1 MHGAHPCAG
10 NSVRTLRAPD
20 RPAHAGARTGRQEVA
35 GRVSH
40 AHFQQEGVFM
50 NFWPTMQ
57 KMLSPDDAG
66 KSAPEPNAGCSAT
79 ALKPLPEDALI
90 IIPLRNAV
98 LFPGIMSPVT
108 VGRPSSVAAAQ
119 EAARSERRVGFLL
132 QRDPEKSE
140 LKPDDLHWVGTAGQV
155 VRYITGAEGS
165 HHLVVQGQ
173 SRFRV
178 LEFLDGW
185 PFMVARVAMVET
197 PEESSAEI
205 EARFLQLKERAV
217 EAIQLLPNVPDEL
230 AGVVQAMTS
239 PALLADMVANLLDVK
254 NEEKQA
260 VLESFDPK
268 GRLDRVLA
276 LLGERVEVLKLSKEI
291 GDKTRKE
298 FDERQREHVLREQ
311 MRQIQKE
318 LGEDGEVAAEID
330 DLKKA
335 IDEAGMPEETL
346 KHAKKEL
353 KRLQRMGEG
362 SAKGSMLRTYLEW
375 PSELPWKIPETK
387 PIDIAQARTVLDED
401 HYGLDKIKRRILEYL
416 AVRKLNPEGKS
427 PILCFVGPPGVGKTS
442 LGQSIARATGRKF
455 QRVALGGTH
464 DEAEIRGHRRT
475 YIGALPGNI
484 IQAVRRAE
492 SRTGVLMLDE
502 IDKLGAGGFH
512 GDPSSALLE
521 VLDPEQNARFRD
533 NYLGVDFDL
542 SKVMFITTANVLDT
556 IPGPL
561 RDRMEIIQL
570 PGYTEEEKLEI
581 AKRYLVKRQL
591 EANGLT
597 SEQASITEDAIRR
610 IIADYTRE
618 AGVRNLER
626 EIGAVLRSAA
636 MKIAEGK
643 AQKVAIEPKDL
654 HDILGA
660 SKFESEVAER
670 TAVPGVATGLAW
682 TPVGG
687 DILFIEASQVPG
699 TGKLILTG
707 QLGDVMKESAQAA
720 LTLAKSFLGEPLD
733 KVDIHI
739 HVPAGATPKDGPSA
753 GVAMFLALVS
763 LHAGLPVRPDVAM
776 TGEISLRG
784 LVLPIGGVKEK
795 TLAALRAG
803 IKTVMLP
810 KRNEKDLEDVPA
822 EARRKLEFVFLER
835 VEEAVRTAIGE
846 LPKAAAKKAA

>member
-1 MHGAHPCAG
+1 
-10 NSVRTLRAPD
+10 
-20 RPAHAGARTGRQEVA
+20 
-35 GRVSH
+35 
-40 AHFQQEGVFM
+40 M
-50 NFWPTMQ
+50 NFWPMMQ
-57 KMLSPDDAG
+57 NMLSPEESA
-66 KSAPEPNAGCSAT
+66 KSAKAPIPTSGEPT
-79 ALKPLPEDALI
+79 LKPLPEDALVI
-90 IIPLRNAV
+90 VPLRNAV
-98 LFPGIMSPVT
+98 LFPGVMSPIT
-108 VGRPSSVAAAQ
+108 IGRAASVAAAQ
-119 EAARSERRVGFLL
+119 EAARAEKRVGFLL
-132 QRDPEKSE
+132 QRDPEKNE
-140 LKPDDLHWVGTAGQV
+140 LTPDDLHWVGTAGQV
-155 VRYITGAEGS
+155 VRYLTNEGA

-185 PFMVARVAMVET
+185 PFMVARVAIVET
-197 PEESSAEI
+197 AEESSAEI

-239 PALLADMVANLLDVK
+239 PALLADMVANLLDAK
-254 NEEKQA
+254 NEDKQA
-260 VLESFDPK
+260 VLESFDLE
-268 GRLDRVLA
+268 GRLDKVLG
-276 LLGERVEVLKLSKEI
+276 LLNERVEVLKLSKEI
-291 GDKTRKE
+291 GDKTRKQ
-298 FDERQREHVLREQ
+298 FDARQREHVLREQ

-318 LGEDGEVAAEID
+318 LGEDGEGASEID
-330 DLKKA
+330 DLKKT

-346 KHAKKEL
+346 KHARKEL

-362 SAKGSMLRTYLEW
+362 SAEGSMLRTYLEW
-375 PSELPWKIPETK
+375 LSELPWKVGDTQ
-387 PIDIAQARTVLDED
+387 PIDIAQARAVLDED
-401 HYGLDKIKRRILEYL
+401 HYGLEKIKRRILEYL
-416 AVRKLNPEGKS
+416 AVRKLNPDGKS

-484 IQAVRRAE
+484 IQAIRRAE
-492 SRTGVLMLDE
+492 SRNGVLMLDE

-521 VLDPEQNARFRD
+521 VLDPEQNSKFRD

-542 SKVMFITTANVLDT
+542 SKMMFIATANQLDT
-556 IPGPL
+556 IPGAL
-561 RDRMEIIQL
+561 RDRMEVIQL

-581 AKRYLVKRQL
+581 ARRYLVKRQL
-591 EANGLT
+591 EANGLKL
-597 SEQASITEDAIRR
+597 EQATVTDAALRA
-610 IIADYTRE
+610 IIGDYTRE

-626 EIGAVLRSAA
+626 ELGSVLRSAA
-636 MKIAEGK
+636 MKIAEGH
-643 AQKVAIEPKDL
+643 AESVTLDAADL
-654 HDILGA
+654 HAILGA
-660 SKFESEVAER
+660 PRFENELAQR
-670 TAVPGVATGLAW
+670 TAMPGVATGLAW

-687 DILFIEASQVPG
+687 DILFIEATRVPG
-699 TGKLILTG
+699 SGKLILTG

-720 LTLAKSFLGEPLD
+720 LTLAKMYIGESLD
-733 KVDIHI
+733 KSDLHV

-753 GVAMFLALVS
+753 GVAMFLALAS
-763 LHAGLPVRPDVAM
+763 LLAGKPVRADVAM

-795 TLAALRAG
+795 VLAALRAG

-822 EARRKLEFVFLER
+822 AAREKLEFVWLET
-835 VEEAVRTAIGE
+835 VEDAVRCAMGVE
-846 LPKAAAKKAA
+846 VAQLFAPKDKKAA

>member
-1 MHGAHPCAG
+1 
-10 NSVRTLRAPD
+10 
-20 RPAHAGARTGRQEVA
+20 
-35 GRVSH
+35 
-40 AHFQQEGVFM
+40 M
-50 NFWPTMQ
+50 NVWPTMQ
-57 KMLSPDDAG
+57 EMLSPDDAG
-66 KSAPEPNAGCSAT
+66 KSAPAPKSGRAAA

-108 VGRPSSVAAAQ
+108 IGRASSVAAAQ

-132 QRDPEKSE
+132 QRDPEKNE
-140 LKPDDLHWVGTAGQV
+140 LSPDDLHWIGTAGQV
-155 VRYITGAEGS
+155 VRYITGTEGA
-165 HHLVVQGQ
+165 HHLVIQGQ

-185 PFMVARVAMVET
+185 PFMVARVALVET
-197 PEESSAEI
+197 AKESSPEI

-230 AGVVQAMTS
+230 AGVVQAMNS

-260 VLESFDPK
+260 VLETFDLER
-268 GRLDRVLA
+268 RLDKVLA
-276 LLGERVEVLKLSKEI
+276 LLGERVEVLRLSKEI

-318 LGEDGEVAAEID
+318 LGEGEETAAEIEE
-330 DLKKA
+330 LKKA
-335 IDEAGMPEETL
+335 IDEAGMPEDVH
-346 KHAKKEL
+346 KHAVKEL
-353 KRLQRMGEG
+353 KRLRRMGEG
-362 SAKGSMLRTYLEW
+362 SAEGSMVRTYLEW
-375 PSELPWKIPETK
+375 LSELPWKAEPAK
-387 PIDIAQARTVLDED
+387 PIDIAEARKVLDED
-401 HYGLDKIKRRILEYL
+401 HYGLEKIKRRVLEYL
-416 AVRKLNPEGKS
+416 AVKKLNPEGKS

-475 YIGALPGNI
+475 YIGALPGSI
-484 IQAVRRAE
+484 IQAIRRAE
-492 SRTGVLMLDE
+492 SRNGVLMLDE

-521 VLDPEQNARFRD
+521 VLDPEQNSKFRD

-542 SKVMFITTANVLDT
+542 SRVMFIATANVLDT

-561 RDRMEIIQL
+561 RDRMEVIQL

-581 AKRYLVKRQL
+581 ARRYLVKRQL
-591 EANGLT
+591 EANGLNP
-597 SEQASITEDAIRR
+597 EQATLTDAAIKA
-610 IIADYTRE
+610 IIGDYTRE

-636 MKIAEGK
+636 MKIAEGQ
-643 AQKVAIEPKDL
+643 AESVTVDAADL
-654 HDILGA
+654 HAILGPR
-660 SKFESEVAER
+660 KFESEIALR
-670 TAVPGVATGLAW
+670 TSVPGVATGLAW

-687 DILFIEASQVPG
+687 DILFIEATSVPG
-699 TGKLILTG
+699 SGKLILTG
-707 QLGDVMKESAQAA
+707 QLGEVMKESAQAA
-720 LTLAKSFLGEPLD
+720 LTLVKMYSGVSLEKTDLH
-733 KVDIHI
+733 V

-753 GVAMFLALVS
+753 GVAMFVALVS
-763 LHAGLPVRPDVAM
+763 LLAGKPVQSDVAM

-795 TLAALRAG
+795 VLAALRAG

-810 KRNEKDLEDVPA
+810 KRNQKDLEDVPA
-822 EARRKLEFVFLER
+822 AAREKLEFVWLET
-835 VEEAVRTAIGE
+835 VEDAVRRALGVE
-846 LPKAAAKKAA
+846 PGQLFKSKKSRTED